1 MKYFKT
7 HSEFLNEAK
16 LSKIHNAA
24 KKGSYPVSL
33 VVVEDGK
40 VVKQELVGTPQIVP
54 AAFNQLKKEY
64 PNATVHVESKTGKR
78 LFSESVAITTTI
90 LNNLLNDDEEDI
102 EIEESTITEA
112 RAYKLKASEFGG
124 DTFSAPYAVKG
135 ENGTWRVHSTYAID
149 QVSGK
154 NNPEERDVIFFEAMP
169 FSKNIYI
176 KIGGINNLKR
186 SNGATVGNN
195 FSTTPEE
202 WKKDPKGIAK
212 KASDFLTDATHL
224 KWLNKKARSQGQKI
238 KWALNDDYSS
248 VIEDLV
254 NRSLGLK
261 ESIVAEGKFN
271 KRSLMKAMKKDDG
284 MIQLGNGQEYV
295 IYNPNNGN
303 DDNADMWQDKVIFG
317 LDQDGEEHEIE
328 YSDIVRYDE
337 SRKINLKAAHLSSEE
352 YQKAKKLKAF
362 NKEDWEWNSK
372 SGLYDRVNEATD
384 LNDPVLVSYRATRKT
399 LPKFKPTKAKSR
411 RLSFDKYMDLL
422 DARLDIDQQIKDL
435 RDEMSQTLRDME
447 QEAEPEGGEI
457 ADEYGS
463 TMMKQE
469 KEYAKLMAKKDKIMA
484 RIDKHRMA

>member
-362 NKEDWEWNSK
+362 NKEDWD
-372 SGLYDRVNEATD
+372 GI
-384 LNDPVLVSYRATRKT
+384 LNLVFMIELMK
-399 LPKFKPTKAKSR
+399 
-411 RLSFDKYMDLL
+411 
-422 DARLDIDQQIKDL
+422 QQI
-435 RDEMSQTLRDME
+435 
-447 QEAEPEGGEI
+447 
-457 ADEYGS
+457 
-463 TMMKQE
+463 
-469 KEYAKLMAKKDKIMA
+469 
-484 RIDKHRMA
+484 

>member
-16 LSKIHNAA
+16 LSAIHKAA
-24 KKGSYPVSL
+24 KKGSYPVT
-33 VVVEDGK
+33 VVVVSNGS
-40 VVKQELVGTPQIVP
+40 VTKQEIVNTPAAVP
-54 AAFNQLKKEY
+54 AVFNELQKEY
-64 PNATVHVESKTGKR
+64 PGATINIESKTGET
-78 LFSESVAITTTI
+78 LFVESVVNEKLARGLKPLLKTGSTITKKVGEDA
-90 LNNLLNDDEEDI
+90 LLDLSDKFDRIDDEYAGTIASWLDMAI
-102 EIEESTITEA
+102 ELMQDGYAGDATKKLKQFNKACKDVLNGKDVGSAFESTI
-112 RAYKLKASEFGG
+112 
-124 DTFSAPYAVKG
+124 
-135 ENGTWRVHSTYAID
+135 N
-149 QVSGK
+149 
-154 NNPEERDVIFFEAMP
+154 
-169 FSKNIYI
+169 
-176 KIGGINNLKR
+176 
-186 SNGATVGNN
+186 
-195 FSTTPEE
+195 
-202 WKKDPKGIAK
+202 
-212 KASDFLTDATHL
+212 
-224 KWLNKKARSQGQKI
+224 
-238 KWALNDDYSS
+238 
-248 VIEDLV
+248 
-254 NRSLGLK
+254 
-261 ESIVAEGKFN
+261 EGKFT

-284 MIQLGNGQEYV
+284 FIQLGNGQEYV

-303 DDNADMWQDKVIFG
+303 QDNTDMWDDKVIFA
-317 LDQDGEEHEIE
+317 LDQDGEEHEIK
-328 YSDIVRYDE
+328 YSDIVSYNE

-352 YQKAKKLKAF
+352 YQKAKKLKDF
-362 NKEDWEWNSK
+362 DKEDWEWNSK